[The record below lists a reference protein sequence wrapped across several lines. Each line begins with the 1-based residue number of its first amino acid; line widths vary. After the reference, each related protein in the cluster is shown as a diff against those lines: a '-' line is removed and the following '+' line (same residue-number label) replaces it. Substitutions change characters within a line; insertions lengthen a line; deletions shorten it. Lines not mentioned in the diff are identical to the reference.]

1 MGTAKRIVT
10 SATGFPYNT
19 KTLEHLQEGFS
30 EPIKQLARLVGEYTI
45 LTGVEKSDTNVSH
58 GFVVVNGNIYPVLG
72 GLTSLEN
79 PKFAFVQQTDNA
91 MYDVTGSGIGSEL
104 LPAYIT
110 EYFQLVES
118 GDFAF
123 LLSDLTRLKT
133 IKQQQAAIPEKFIV
147 PLASGT
153 INFQYSEGSYQQKNI
168 PIPNFGISNY
178 HVSLTVR
185 NTDSEATVID
195 KVALANV
202 NAIVTHKG
210 TSQVG
215 IFIDSKGANQNFA
228 VDWELTY
235 WHSNE

>member
-1 MGTAKRIVT
+1 MGTAKRLTI
-10 SATGFPYNT
+10 SNTGFPANT

-45 LTGVEKSDTNVSH
+45 LTGVEKDGSNVSD
-58 GFVVVNGNIYPVLG
+58 GFVVVNGNIYPVVG

-79 PKFAFVQQTDNA
+79 PKFAFVHQVDNA
-91 MYDVTGSGIGSEL
+91 MYDVTGSGIGSES

-133 IKQQQAAIPEKFIV
+133 IKQQQAAIPEKFLV

-153 INFQYSEGSYQQKNI
+153 INFEYSAGSHQQKNI
-168 PIPNFGISNY
+168 PIPNFGISDY
-178 HVSLTVR
+178 HVTLTVR
-185 NTDSEATVID
+185 NTLSEATTID
-195 KVALANV
+195 KVNLANV
-202 NAIVTHKG
+202 NAIVTHKA
-210 TSQVG
+210 TSSLG
-215 IFIDSKGANQNFA
+215 IFIDSKGSNINFA
-228 VDWELTY
+228 VDWEITK
-235 WHSNE
+235 WHAND